1 MANGDRLARQLQPPV
16 QFRTKPLLA
25 NLILMDWRFPLIVW
39 LASRCLIVG
48 LMVGLAPHLP
58 VPPGAS
64 QPLPGWGVF
73 VGWDGKLYELIAT
86 QGYEALGA
94 PYAVFFP
101 LYPLL
106 SRLLMSAEVS
116 FAVAGTI
123 VNNLAFLGALIVVH
137 RWVAQW
143 QTQAAARWVTAVL
156 AWYPLSLFGT
166 VTYTEGLYLFCSLST
181 LQAFDQH
188 RYRWAIFW
196 GILTTASRP
205 TGIALLPAL
214 GLAAWKERRPLLA
227 YGAAVLSAGGLGL
240 FILYGGVR
248 LGDPLAFYHAQ
259 KAWRPNLGI
268 DWNGWLK
275 LLTQMASGPV
285 DRVTGFVRD
294 PLHPLLFTLTC
305 AIAGVLLWARQ
316 RLNNTIVGGGLAVI
330 VLAQWLLG
338 GDAWLN
344 IVAIVGGSYLLWHC
358 RHQLR
363 PIVLSY
369 GVCGLSLIL
378 GSGSVISLNRIAYGV
393 VSLVIALGIVLSR
406 YPRWGYVTLIFFAV
420 ILSSFS
426 IRFAQQQ
433 WVA

>member
-1 MANGDRLARQLQPPV
+1 
-16 QFRTKPLLA
+16 
-25 NLILMDWRFPLIVW
+25 
-39 LASRCLIVG
+39 
-48 LMVGLAPHLP
+48 
-58 VPPGAS
+58 
-64 QPLPGWGVF
+64 
-73 VGWDGKLYELIAT
+73 
-86 QGYEALGA
+86 
-94 PYAVFFP
+94 
-101 LYPLL
+101 
-106 SRLLMSAEVS
+106 
-116 FAVAGTI
+116 
-123 VNNLAFLGALIVVH
+123 
-137 RWVAQW
+137 
-143 QTQAAARWVTAVL
+143 
-156 AWYPLSLFGT
+156 
-166 VTYTEGLYLFCSLST
+166 
-181 LQAFDQH
+181 
-188 RYRWAIFW
+188 
-196 GILTTASRP
+196 
-205 TGIALLPAL
+205 L